1 MIKLSKKN
9 LANQIFCSVIVGIV
23 DAEAVLL
30 VVPRAVPALHPHL
43 PAGHPLKGARDP
55 RPVGPAGPTEQSQLC
70 QVPSDFS
77 MFIFRPKLTETV
89 CFVSTKFKAP
99 ASAVNN

>member
-9 LANQIFCSVIVGIV
+9 LANQIFCSVVVGIV

-70 QVPSDFS
+70 QVRKRFFKMSLNAPKPPLHL
-77 MFIFRPKLTETV
+77 IFRCLFSVP
-89 CFVSTKFKAP
+89 
-99 ASAVNN
+99 N